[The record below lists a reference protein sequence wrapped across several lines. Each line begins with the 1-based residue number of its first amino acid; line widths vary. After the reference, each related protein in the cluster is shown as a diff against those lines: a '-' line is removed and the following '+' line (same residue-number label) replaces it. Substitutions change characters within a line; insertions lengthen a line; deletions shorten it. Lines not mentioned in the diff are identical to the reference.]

1 MREPTLEDVKALYEQ
16 EYEGDIATLEC
27 KCAAAAV
34 EYTPSMLDLI
44 GNGCN
49 SGDDDPEDAELFT
62 SPLYARCIQQ
72 FNLGIADV
80 GTVSPRTCADP
91 DATDDFFENSCLS
104 FVSDLQTQWAAK
116 KQKVSAMHNSVEF
129 AVDIV
134 DDYIDVC
141 FVSLTKQKDFI
152 DMLYSSM
159 QHFGV
164 SDTSRA
170 DFDSNTRSPFL
181 DAYFEFGDP
190 ICAWDDD
197 NDLLYTRLLDGEQAN
212 LDAAYANHFDSCSPS
227 ACTYEEL
234 ETVVDLLLKTIAVL
248 SPLLSSTM
256 AIAALIYK
264 TTEKDNWDDADSGLG
279 NVELKERQSD
289 EDDA

>member
-1 MREPTLEDVKALYEQ
+1 MREPTLEDVKELYNQ
-16 EYEGDIATLEC
+16 EYEGEIATLEC

-34 EYTPSMLDLI
+34 EYTPSMLDLT

-49 SGDDDPEDAELFT
+49 GGDDDPEDAAVFT
-62 SPLYARCIQQ
+62 SPLYARCVQQ

-80 GTVSPRTCADP
+80 GTVSPRTCDDP
-91 DATDDFFENSCLS
+91 DATDNFFENSCLS

-134 DDYIDVC
+134 DDYVDVC
-141 FVSLTKQKDFI
+141 FVSLTKQKDFMN
-152 DMLYSSM
+152 MLYASM

-170 DFDSNTRSPFL
+170 DFDSNTRAPFL
-181 DAYFEFGDP
+181 NTYSEFSDP
-190 ICAWDDD
+190 ICAWDD
-197 NDLLYTRLLDGEQAN
+197 LLYTQLLEREQAN
-212 LDAAYANHFDSCSPS
+212 LDAAYAAHFDSCSPP

-234 ETVVDLLLKTIAVL
+234 ETVVDLLLKTIALL

-256 AIAALIYK
+256 ALAALFYR
-264 TTEKDNWDDADSGLG
+264 TTEKDKWDDSDSGTG
-279 NVELKERQSD
+279 DVELKERQSD
-289 EDDA
+289 GDDA